1 MIFILCL
8 LFLILSIF
16 ILSYLAPKFKLVD
29 LPDQRKLHTGSVPLV
44 GGIAIYLSFII
55 YSFLIFGL
63 QEKYLFIYL
72 SSVIFIIAIID
83 DIFNINVTIR
93 LILQLFVTLLII
105 GTGLVIVDIG
115 DYYFF
120 PPIKLYIFS
129 IFLTVL
135 SVLGLTN
142 AINFIDGIDGLCSG
156 ILLNAFISLIIFSYY
171 YSNTAEISLILF
183 LSLSILIFMF
193 FNFQIFNLRKVFLGD
208 AGSVTLGFILSWFL
222 IYYSH
227 PSQRFIHPILTI
239 WCVTLPVYD
248 LLSVIIRRINNKI
261 NPFRPDRTHL
271 HHLMLK
277 IGLSSKSVFALLI
290 LFSILINFMGG
301 LSFYFFGPS
310 PSLLFFVLL
319 FFIYFFT
326 TLRLS
331 TKVK

>member
-8 LFLILSIF
+8 FLLILLIF
-16 ILSYLAPKFKLVD
+16 ILSYFAPKFNLVD
-29 LPDQRKLHTGSVPLV
+29 LPDERKLHTGSVPLV
-44 GGIAIYLSFII
+44 GGIAIYTSFIT
-55 YSFLIFGL
+55 YLFLAFGL

-72 SSVIFIIAIID
+72 SSIIFIIAILD
-83 DIFNINVTIR
+83 DIYNINVTIR
-93 LILQLFVTLLII
+93 LILQLFVTLVVI
-105 GTGLVIVDIG
+105 GTGLIIVDIG

-156 ILLNAFISLIIFSYY
+156 ILLNAFISLMIFSYF
-171 YSNTAEISLILF
+171 YSNIAEISLILF
-183 LSLSILIFMF
+183 LSLSILIFIF
-193 FNFQIFNLRKVFLGD
+193 FNFQVFNLKKIFLGD

-248 LLSVIIRRINNKI
+248 LLSVIIRRVMNKI

-277 IGLSSKSVFALLI
+277 SGLSNKKVFVILI
-290 LFSILINFMGG
+290 LFSLIINSLGG
-301 LSFYFFGPS
+301 LTFYFFGPS
-310 PSLLFFVLL
+310 PSLLFFIIL

-326 TLRLS
+326 TLKLS
-331 TKVK
+331 IKVK